1 VHAHTYDYAIV
12 RVVPKVERAEFV
24 NVGVVLSCPSRDFL
38 EARIDLDTARVVA
51 LDPSIDLAMVK
62 RHLEAIPVIC
72 AGGEL
77 AGAIGKLSPRQ
88 RFHWLVAPRSTV
100 IQMSPVHSGQCS
112 DPEKALERLLDKM
125 VRTPAGA

>member
-1 VHAHTYDYAIV
+1 VHAHTYDYAII

-38 EARIDLDTARVVA
+38 EARLDLNAERVVA
-51 LDPSIDLAMVK
+51 LDAGVDLALVK

-112 DPEKALERLLDKM
+112 DPEKALERLLDTM
-125 VRTPAGA
+125 VRTTAGA

>member
-1 VHAHTYDYAIV
+1 MHAHAYDYAIV

-38 EARIDLDTARVVA
+38 EARIDLNAERVVA
-51 LDPSIDLAMVK
+51 LDPGVDLALVK